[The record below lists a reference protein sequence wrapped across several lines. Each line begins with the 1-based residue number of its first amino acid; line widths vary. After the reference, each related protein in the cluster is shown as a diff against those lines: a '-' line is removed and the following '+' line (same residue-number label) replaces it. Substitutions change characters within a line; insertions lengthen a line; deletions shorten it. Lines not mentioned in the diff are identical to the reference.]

1 MHDGGEVILKYHHLN
16 QMFYVLSKTISIP
29 STFLVW
35 LNKPGVSRIVISRTP
50 IFHFSRPLSILHAAI
65 KQKSSNHT
73 ESPLPFT
80 PTPPTSPLHPKKR
93 SQFIVQLSTSHHFLF
108 TLHGDSHHQGTQMAE
123 MWHGPSTAARQRPLQ
138 HLAARAR
145 RQLLAV
151 EATTWGQKSVPSGK
165 PVVFFS
171 LEQTARKSTQSISK
185 YSVCCVFCCLLS
197 KNVLYTNW
205 L

>member
-73 ESPLPFT
+73 ESPLPFHPIPPQPPPLT
-80 PTPPTSPLHPKKR
+80 QKKEANSLSNCPTRTT
-93 SQFIVQLSTSHHFLF
+93 FFF

-123 MWHGPSTAARQRPLQ
+123 MWHGPSTAACQRPLQ

-151 EATTWGQKSVPSGK
+151 EATTWGCQVGSRLF
-165 PVVFFS
+165 FFS
-171 LEQTARKSTQSISK
+171 WEKLRENQLK
-185 YSVCCVFCCLLS
+185 VFCLLCFCCLLS

-205 L
+205 F

>member
-1 MHDGGEVILKYHHLN
+1 MHDGGGVILKYHHLN

-80 PTPPTSPLHPKKR
+80 PTPPTSPPHPKKR
-93 SQFIVQLSTSHHFLF
+93 SQFIVQLSTSHHFF
-108 TLHGDSHHQGTQMAE
+108 VHPSRWFASPRHSNGWDVTRSFHGCVPTSLATPRCASAS
-123 MWHGPSTAARQRPLQ
+123 STPCCWSY
-138 HLAARAR
+138 HLRA
-145 RQLLAV
+145 
-151 EATTWGQKSVPSGK
+151 KIVPSGK
-165 PVVFFS
+165 PVVFFRWNNC
-171 LEQTARKSTQSISK
+171 EKINSK
-185 YSVCCVFCCLLS
+185 YSVCCVFVVCWVRMYCTQIDYKIL
-197 KNVLYTNW
+197 
-205 L
+205 

>member
-80 PTPPTSPLHPKKR
+80 PTPPTSPPHPKKR
-93 SQFIVQLSTSHHFLF
+93 CQFIVQLSNSHHGFRITKALKWLRCDTVLPRLRANVPCNTSLRERVVNSLLLKLPPGGKNCAKWEAGCF
-108 TLHGDSHHQGTQMAE
+108 FFVGT
-123 MWHGPSTAARQRPLQ
+123 
-138 HLAARAR
+138 
-145 RQLLAV
+145 
-151 EATTWGQKSVPSGK
+151 
-165 PVVFFS
+165 
-171 LEQTARKSTQSISK
+171 TARKSTQSILF
-185 YSVCCVFCCLLS
+185 VVFLLF
-197 KNVLYTNW
+197 VE
-205 L
+205 